1 MKSATEL
8 YRKYRA
14 QSPTS
19 CPPEE
24 QKCSTCGMLE
34 CLCRPRFF
42 AGQLLAAD
50 DLNRL
55 DSYIR
60 GKQRLHNRQLHGW
73 GVVNGLEVTCDA
85 CGKGVVVGCGYALSP
100 CGDDIVVCD
109 PVAVDVC
116 KLIKACKEAER
127 DKQPCGPFQ
136 NPPVADCGAG
146 EEQWI
151 LAIRYAE
158 APTRGVKPLMPVGSG
173 ECTCGT
179 KSTSSGCGCSCGGG
193 STSKGKCGCQNGH
206 AHATKPKG
214 APIQCEPTVVC
225 EGFVFEV
232 YRKPKDQ
239 DDKDDDRTSLAL
251 NPDSELYKRFLCCHE
266 ELTNQIPSRPGDL
279 SDLPNHIGEWCQW
292 VCAFR
297 DNLLDYL
304 ASKPGY
310 NCQLTARL
318 GAVMCPDEN
327 DSAAASKLTASV
339 TFLDM
344 VWLDIFFGCLCSA
357 LLPPCPTAIE
367 EGRVPI
373 ATVRVSTAPCT
384 VLSICNWTRYRKFA
398 TTFSSLQYWLGI
410 LPFGAMLR
418 LMMEGIC
425 CGQIVDREEKEPGF
439 TNDTPPTTAYRGRA
453 AAGAEA
459 GPPPPKSRYYERAKN
474 RLNPKVADPDRLAR
488 ASELAFKVAERRK
501 TRIDPQK
508 FAESFAIPSKN
519 RGPEHLSSLET
530 ANLPQFMLLNEL
542 VAPVAAQAIGPIVSK
557 LVGMGLGPFAT
568 GARAGAERATS
579 EETESLKRE
588 IETLRVE
595 VTRHEAEIKRM
606 RKPKKR
612 KEG

>member
-1 MKSATEL
+1 MKSTTEL

-24 QKCSTCGMLE
+24 KKCSTCGMLE

-55 DSYIR
+55 DYYIR
-60 GKQRLHNRQLHGW
+60 GKHRLHNRQLHGW

-116 KLIKACKEAER
+116 KLIKACKEGER

-136 NPPVADCGAG
+136 NPPATDCGAG
-146 EEQWI
+146 DETWI

-173 ECTCGT
+173 ECTCGS
-179 KSTSSGCGCSCGGG
+179 KSTSGGCGCGCGGG

-206 AHATKPKG
+206 AHAAKPRS

-232 YRKPKDQ
+232 YRKDQ

-251 NPDSELYKRFLCCHE
+251 NPDSELYKRFQCCFD
-266 ELTNQIPSRPGDL
+266 ELKKLIPSVPGDF
-279 SDLPNHIGEWCQW
+279 SDLSNHLGEWCQW

-310 NCQLTARL
+310 NCELTARL
-318 GAVMCPDEN
+318 GAVTCPDEN
-327 DSAAASKLTASV
+327 DPAAATNLTSSV
-339 TFLDM
+339 IFLDM
-344 VWLDIFFGCLCSA
+344 VLLDIFFGCLCSA
-357 LLPPCPTAIE
+357 LLPPCPAATDEA
-367 EGRVPI
+367 RVPL
-373 ATVRVSTAPCT
+373 ATVRVSTASCT

-398 TTFSSLQYWLGI
+398 TTFPSIQYWLSI

-418 LMMEGIC
+418 LMMEQIC
-425 CGQIVDREEKEPGF
+425 CGQIVDRAEKQPGF
-439 TNDTPPTTAYRGRA
+439 ANNTHPITAYRGR
-453 AAGAEA
+453 GAVGSED
-459 GPPPPKSRYYERAKN
+459 PPSTPRSRYYERATN
-474 RLNPKVADPDRLAR
+474 RLNPKVADPDRLTR
-488 ASELAFKVAERRK
+488 AAELAFKVAERRK
-501 TRIDPQK
+501 ARIDPRA
-508 FAESFAIPSKN
+508 FAESFAVSSKN
-519 RGPEHLSSLET
+519 RGPEHLSSLEI

-542 VAPVAAQAIGPIVSK
+542 VAPVAAVAMGPIVSK
-557 LVGMGLGPFAT
+557 LAGLGLGHFAA
-568 GARAGAERATS
+568 GARAAAERAPS

-588 IETLRVE
+588 MEALRAE
-595 VTRHEAEIKRM
+595 VARHEAEIKRIS
-606 RKPKKR
+606 KKKKR